1 MNGSR
6 ARPTIVLGDSSE
18 TGRDCRTGRKG
29 GREMR
34 VKVDE
39 DVCMAAAACEDA
51 CPEVFEVVD
60 GVSTVKVDVVPPAL
74 EGKVREAVR
83 GCPVRAISITDE

>member
-1 MNGSR
+1 M
-6 ARPTIVLGDSSE
+6 VLRDSFG
-18 TGRDCRTGRKG
+18 TGWECRTRRKG

-39 DVCMAAAACEDA
+39 DVCMAAASCEDT

-60 GVSTVKVDVVPPAL
+60 GVSTVKVDIVPPAL

-83 GCPVRAISITDE
+83 GCPARAISITEE